1 MTRTDEA
8 LRLLDERDA
17 YMRTLG
23 GCSDGGCIIVKPI
36 GMHTNGGCKCS
47 LDGFKMQRV
56 MYMDNKT
63 LDALRALLTQERD
76 AWQDIAT
83 APKDGSTVLLSD
95 GDVVDAGFY
104 HDGSQCYGHR
114 GEAGFFAESDRGDLL
129 IASNFY
135 AQVWQPL
142 PAPPRHD
149 GKEKADG

>member
-1 MTRTDEA
+1 MR
-8 LRLLDERDA
+8 A
-17 YMRTLG
+17 YAE
-23 GCSDGGCIIVKPI
+23 SYV
-36 GMHTNGGCKCS
+36 
-47 LDGFKMQRV
+47 
-56 MYMDNKT
+56 
-63 LDALRALLTQERD
+63 ALRALLTQERERTTSGED
-76 AWQDIAT
+76 AWMPIDT

-142 PAPPRHD
+142 PAPPRLA
-149 GKEKADG
+149 GKEKAE